1 MADEFQLNDP
11 VTISTTGS
19 GDSSTLEGI
28 IAHLGPVQFAPGTDW
43 IGIRLTGPSV
53 GKGKNNGTIKGIQ
66 YFDVAENCGMF
77 TKKVN
82 VTKRELN
89 R

>member
-11 VTISTTGS
+11 VTISTTG
-19 GDSSTLEGI
+19 GDSSTLEGV
-28 IAHLGPVQFAPGTDW
+28 IAHLGPVQFAPGDDW
-43 IGIRLTGPSV
+43 LGIRLTESSV
-53 GKGKNNGTIKGIQ
+53 GKGKNNGTVKGIQ

>member
-1 MADEFQLNDP
+1 MAEFQLNDP
-11 VTISTTGS
+11 VTISTTG
-19 GDSSTLEGI
+19 GDSSIEGI

-43 IGIRLTGPSV
+43 IGIRLTGGSV
-53 GKGKNNGTIKGIQ
+53 GKGKNNGTVKGIQ
-66 YFDVAENCGMF
+66 YFDVVENCGMF